1 MRYVW
6 TCVIVMALGVT
17 AIGCNKSPSGSSSS
31 SSGGSGGGG
40 AANKATPVAG
50 TWLRSGK
57 PLQLLGDEVQ
67 GIEFVAD
74 GKAMVYNGTGQSI
87 QVTYSMLENGR
98 LALTVMGPTEA
109 FKYTLAGDALSLV
122 PDDEP
127 GHAYSFRKLS
137 GQSVPEALR
146 AERAE
151 AAKHVQAR
159 SAALQTFVK
168 QPNLVL
174 SAGGDANAPR
184 IALKDLGEGKT
195 VAYFNT
201 PTGASL
207 REATVSVNG
216 SANPAQV
223 IVQLGNVLG
232 PPGEPPAQQQ
242 ESLTFTAA
250 PDAPAGQVKLTSGPL
265 ALSSDE
271 SASKAIIA
279 KYEQVKQGREAAL
292 SQFADAFGAFAH
304 VEGELGNPGS
314 TQRQK
319 VGWMFLRVP
328 KKPAFLVADVTR
340 MPNPPPAAFNQQAT
354 VEFHNGRPV
363 MNLQQRPFDL
373 IKDGD
378 KQALRGSYNSAPVTY
393 SFVEVLSAEQMV
405 QRKVAVVDFV
415 RKRLNAGVS
424 LSGRVWIDATTPY
437 PEPVHLDLTSTDG
450 QRVTGTAAL
459 LELDGAYAM
468 AGDVVPTVL
477 GVQLAM
483 KSTGVAKQGRSTL
496 FARDRQFTVDVRWDG
511 GTERIGGKMVG
522 FQAGELD
529 LKETTDAQLQEDL
542 SRVKK
547 TLADGVTFTRIQP
560 PPGDPARWGTP
571 TLTLKLD
578 GEQITGTMET
588 VGGARPVA
596 AAKIDGS
603 VAIENGYVALKL
615 NQAGGPRNYPP
626 SVEYRFYSLFEDG
639 VLRPTGWNLVSTVNP
654 PNVGLMAFKEAK
666 K

>member
-1 MRYVW
+1 MRHVW
-6 TCVIVMALGVT
+6 MCVIAVGLCGAMVA
-17 AIGCNKSPSGSSSS
+17 GCNKSPSGSSSS
-31 SSGGSGGGG
+31 SSAGASGSTV
-40 AANKATPVAG
+40 NSKSTPVAG
-50 TWLRSGK
+50 TWFRSGK

-87 QVTYSMLENGR
+87 QVTYSMLENSR

-109 FKYTLAGDALSLV
+109 FKYTLAGDALTLM

-127 GHAYSFRKLS
+127 GHTYAFRKLS

-151 AAKHVQAR
+151 AAKQVQAR
-159 SAALQTFVK
+159 SASLQTFVK
-168 QPNLVL
+168 QPSLVVA
-174 SAGGDANAPR
+174 AGGDANAPR
-184 IALKDLGEGKT
+184 IALKDTGEGKM
-195 VAYFNT
+195 VAYVNT
-201 PTGASL
+201 PTGASV
-207 REATVSVNG
+207 RGATVSVNG

-223 IVQLGNVLG
+223 IVLLGNVLG
-232 PPGEPPAQQQ
+232 PPGEPPAQQ

-250 PDAPAGQVKLTSGPL
+250 PDAPAGQVKLASGPL
-265 ALSSDE
+265 GLSSDE
-271 SASKAIIA
+271 AASKAIVA
-279 KYEQVKQGREAAL
+279 KYEQIKQAREAAL
-292 SQFADAFGAFAH
+292 NQFADAFGAFAH

-314 TQRQK
+314 AQRQK

-328 KKPAFLVADVTR
+328 QKPVFLVADTTR

-354 VEFHNGRPV
+354 VQFHNGRPV

-373 IKDGD
+373 VKEGD

-393 SFVEVLSAEQMV
+393 SFVEVLSTEQMSE
-405 QRKVAVVDFV
+405 RKVKVVDFV
-415 RKRLNAGVS
+415 RKRLNGGVS

-437 PEPVHLDLTSTDG
+437 PEPVRLDLTSTDG

-477 GVQLAM
+477 GVQLPM
-483 KSTGVAKQGRSTL
+483 KSTGVARQGRSTL

-511 GTERIGGKMVG
+511 GTERITGKMVG
-522 FQAGELD
+522 FQAGDLD
-529 LKETTDAQLQEDL
+529 LKQTTDAQLQDDL

-547 TLADGVTFTRIQP
+547 TLADGATFTRIQP
-560 PPGDPARWGTP
+560 PAGDPAKWGTP

-578 GEQITGTMET
+578 GEQISGTMET
-588 VGGARPVA
+588 VGGARPVPP
-596 AAKIDGS
+596 AKIDGA
-603 VAIENGYVALKL
+603 VAIENGFVALKL
-615 NQAGGPRNYPP
+615 HQAGGSNNYPP
-626 SVEYRFYSLFEDG
+626 SVEYRFYDLFEDG